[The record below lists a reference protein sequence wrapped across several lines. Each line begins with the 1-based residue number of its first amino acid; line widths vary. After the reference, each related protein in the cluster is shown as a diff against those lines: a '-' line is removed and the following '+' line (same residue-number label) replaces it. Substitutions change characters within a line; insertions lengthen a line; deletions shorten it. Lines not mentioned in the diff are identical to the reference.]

1 VTKKTYAMMD
11 GNEAT
16 ALVAH
21 KTNEVIAIYPITP
34 SSNMGEH
41 ADAWTA
47 AGQKN
52 VWGTIPTVCEMQSE
66 GGAAGAV
73 HGSLTTGALTTTFT
87 ASQGLLLMI
96 PNMYKIAG
104 ELTSTVFHVSARS
117 LACAALSIFGDHSD
131 VMSTRQTGFALLASN
146 SVQEAH
152 DMALIAQAATLES
165 RVPFIHFFDGFRT
178 SHEVNKIELISD
190 ENIKAMIDDKLVL
203 EHRARGLNPDRPT
216 MRGTAQN
223 PDVYFQG
230 RETVNPFYDKTPEI
244 VLKAMKKF
252 AKLTGRE
259 YSLFDYVGDPKA
271 ERVIVAMG
279 SGAETIHEVVEYLN
293 AKGEKVGLVKARLYR
308 PFSAAHLVK
317 AFPKTTKAI
326 AVLDRTKEPGSA
338 GEPLYIDVR
347 NSIGE
352 ALEAETAPFTKWPRI
367 VGGRYGLGS
376 KDFTPNQVLAV
387 FDNLKADKPKNH
399 FTVGIVDDVT
409 KTSLELGESVETGD
423 PKTFAGMFYGLGS
436 DGTVGAN
443 KDAIKVIGDK
453 TKNNAQG
460 YFVYDSKKSGSMTIS
475 HLRFG
480 EQPLRCPYLISHA
493 NFIACHNYSFIE
505 KYDMLKNLKTGGTFL
520 LETEYSKDEIWEK
533 LPLETQQRL
542 IDKKAKFYVINA
554 IKLAES
560 IGLGNRINIFMQTCF
575 FEISKIMPR
584 EEYMKYLKD
593 AVKKTYGKKG
603 EEVVKMN
610 QKAIDMAI
618 ENLFE
623 VKIPAKATAKTK
635 IKAAMVLKNA
645 PKIAHDVL
653 EPILAGKGDDV
664 TVGQMP
670 IDGTFP
676 TGTSQLEKRNVGI
689 KMPLWDTETCIQCG
703 MCSLVC
709 PHAAI
714 RTKVYDPK
722 FAKSAPKTFKSCKA
736 KGFKEDLMFTVQVAP
751 EDCTG
756 CGACISICPA
766 FQKDAAGKKLETK
779 AINLAHKDETM
790 RVNEAEN
797 WDYFLNKI
805 PDPDRAL
812 INLST
817 IKGTQYVKPMMEFSG
832 ACAGC
837 GETAYIKLITQ
848 ICGDRLMVANATGC
862 SSIYGGNLPTT
873 PYTTRADGRGPAW
886 ANSLFEDNAEFGMGM
901 RLASDKMMEEAIEL
915 LNKAVACGCKCSATL
930 KAISEKILGNAQ
942 KTQEEI
948 ETQRVNVEELKKAL
962 KDCKDEICV
971 RLFNMAQ
978 YLVKRSV
985 WIIGGD
991 GWAYDIGY
999 GGLDHVLASGKNVKV
1014 LVMDTEVY
1022 SNTGGQMSKATPL
1035 GAVAKFA
1042 AGGKTMPKKDLG
1054 MIAMTYGNIYV
1065 AKISLGAN
1073 PAHALKTLLEAEA
1086 YNGPAIV
1093 IAYSHC
1099 IAHGI
1104 EMSEGLMEQ
1113 KKAVDAGHWP
1123 LFRFNPDNLTQGKNP
1138 LTLDSKEPTLP
1149 LADYIYGENRFRM
1162 LKKSNPDVALKFVE
1176 QAQKDVKLRY
1186 SIYKQLA
1193 EIKVS

>member
-1 VTKKTYAMMD
+1 MMD

-16 ALVAH
+16 ALIAH

-41 ADAWTA
+41 ADAYTA
-47 AGQKN
+47 AGQTN
-52 VWGTIPTVCEMQSE
+52 VWGTVPTVCEMQSE
-66 GGAAGAV
+66 GGASGAV

-96 PNMYKIAG
+96 PNMFKIAG
-104 ELTSTVFHVSARS
+104 ELTATVFHVSARS

-131 VMSTRQTGFALLASN
+131 IMATRQTGFALLAAN

-203 EHRARGLNPDRPT
+203 EHRARGLNPDHPV

-230 RETVNPFYDKTPEI
+230 RETVNSFYEKTPEI

-259 YSLFDYVGDPKA
+259 YSLFEYVGDPKA
-271 ERVIVAMG
+271 ERIIVAMG
-279 SGAETIHEVVEYLN
+279 SGAETIHEVVEFLT
-293 AKGEKVGLVKARLYR
+293 AKGEKVGLLKVRLYR
-308 PFSAAHLVK
+308 PFSPAHLVK
-317 AFPKTTKAI
+317 AFPKTTKSIAI
-326 AVLDRTKEPGSA
+326 LDRTKEPGCA

-352 ALEAETAPFTKWPRI
+352 ALENKEAPFTNWPKI

-387 FDNLKADKPKNH
+387 FDNLKSDKPKNH
-399 FTVGIVDDVT
+399 FTVGIVDDVC
-409 KTSLELGESVETGD
+409 KTHLELGESVETGD
-423 PKTFAGMFYGLGS
+423 PKTFGAMFYGLGS

-443 KDAIKVIGDK
+443 KDAIKVIGDH

-480 EQPLRCPYLISHA
+480 EKPLRCPYLVSHA
-493 NFIACHNYSFIE
+493 NFVACHNFSFIE

-520 LETEYSKDEIWEK
+520 LETEYSKDEIWAK
-533 LPLETQQRL
+533 LPKETQQRL

-554 IKLAES
+554 IKLAEEV
-560 IGLGNRINIFMQTCF
+560 GLGNRINLFMQTCF
-575 FEISKIMPR
+575 FEISKILPR
-584 EEYMKYLKD
+584 EEYMKFLKD
-593 AVKKTYGKKG
+593 AAKKTYGKKG
-603 EEVVKMN
+603 EEIVKMN
-610 QKAIDMAI
+610 WKAIDMAVA
-618 ENLFE
+618 NLFE
-623 VKIPAKATAKTK
+623 VKIPASATSKDK
-635 IKAAMVLKNA
+635 IKPAMILKTA
-645 PKIAHDVL
+645 PKLVKDVL
-653 EPILAGKGDDV
+653 EPILAGKGDDI

-670 IDGTFP
+670 LDGTFP
-676 TGTSQLEKRNVGI
+676 TGTSQYEKRNVGI
-689 KMPLWDTETCIQCG
+689 RMPAWDIETCIQCG

-714 RTKVYDPK
+714 RTKVYAPK
-722 FAKSAPKTFKSCKA
+722 MAEKAPKTFKTCKA
-736 KGFKEDLMFTVQVAP
+736 KGFKEDLAFTVQVAP

-766 FQKDAAGKKLETK
+766 FQKDASGKKLETK
-779 AINLAHKDETM
+779 AINLVSKDETM

-797 WDYFLNKI
+797 WDFFLNKI
-805 PDPDRAL
+805 PDPDNSL

-817 IKGTQYVKPMMEFSG
+817 IKGTQYVKPLFEFSG

-848 ICGDRLMVANATGC
+848 ICGDHLLIANATGC

-873 PYTTRADGRGPAW
+873 PYTIRADGRGPAW
-886 ANSLFEDNAEFGMGM
+886 SNSLFEDNAEFGMGM
-901 RLASDKMMEEAIEL
+901 RLASDKMMQEAAEL
-915 LNKAVACGCKCSATL
+915 LNKAAACGCKCSPAL
-930 KAISEKILGNAQ
+930 KAVADKIIANPQ
-942 KTQEEI
+942 KTPVEI
-948 ETQRVNVEELKKAL
+948 DTQRANVEELKKVL
-962 KDCKDEICV
+962 KDCKDEICT
-971 RLFNMAQ
+971 RLHNMAQ
-978 YLVKRSV
+978 YLIKRSV

-1014 LVMDTEVY
+1014 MVLDTEVY
-1022 SNTGGQMSKATPL
+1022 SNTGGQMSKSTPL

-1042 AGGKTMPKKDLG
+1042 AGGKPMPKKDLG
-1054 MIAMTYGNIYV
+1054 MIAMSYGNIYV
-1065 AKISLGAN
+1065 GKISLGAN
-1073 PAHALKTLLEAEA
+1073 PAHALKTMLEAEA
-1086 YNGPAIV
+1086 YDGPALI

-1104 EMSEGLMEQ
+1104 DMSQGLMEQ
-1113 KKAVDAGHWP
+1113 KKAVDSGHWP
-1123 LFRFNPDNLTQGKNP
+1123 LFRFNPDNITQGKNP
-1138 LTLDSKEPTLP
+1138 LNLDSKEPSIALEEYT
-1149 LADYIYGENRFRM
+1149 YGENRFRM
-1162 LKKSNPDVALKFVE
+1162 LKKSNPEAAKAFLE

-1186 SIYKQLA
+1186 NVYKQIS
-1193 EIKVS
+1193 EIKFS

>member
-1 VTKKTYAMMD
+1 MD

-16 ALVAH
+16 ALIAH

-52 VWGTIPTVCEMQSE
+52 VWGTVPTVCEMQSE

-104 ELTSTVFHVSARS
+104 ELTATVFHVSARS

-178 SHEVNKIELISD
+178 SHEVNKIELIAD

-244 VLKAMKKF
+244 VLKAMQKF

-259 YSLFDYVGDPKA
+259 YSLFDYVGDPNA

-279 SGAETIHEVVEYLN
+279 SGAETVHEVVEYLM

-317 AFPKTTKAI
+317 AFPKTTKSI

-352 ALEAETAPFTKWPRI
+352 ALEAETAPFTKWPKI

-409 KTSLELGESVETGD
+409 KTSLDLGESVETGD

-480 EQPLRCPYLISHA
+480 EKPLRCPYLISHA
-493 NFIACHNYSFIE
+493 NFVACHNFSFVE
-505 KYDMLKNLKTGGTFL
+505 KYDMLKNLKSGGTFL
-520 LETEYSKDEIWEK
+520 LETEYSKEEVWDK
-533 LPLETQQRL
+533 LPVETQKRL
-542 IDKKAKFYVINA
+542 IEKKAKFYVINA

-584 EEYMKYLKD
+584 EEYMSYLKD

-623 VKIPAKATAKTK
+623 VQIPAQPTATDKLK
-635 IKAAMVLKNA
+635 PAMVLKSA
-645 PKIAHDVL
+645 PKLVNDVL
-653 EPILAGKGDDV
+653 EPILAGKGDDI

-670 IDGTFP
+670 NDGTFP
-676 TGTSQLEKRNVGI
+676 TGTSQYEKRNVGI
-689 KMPLWDTETCIQCG
+689 RMPLWDKETCIQCG

-714 RTKVYDPK
+714 RTKVYEPK
-722 FAKSAPKTFKSCKA
+722 FAQNAPKTFKSCKA
-736 KGFKEDLMFTVQVAP
+736 KGFKEDLAFTVQVAP

-766 FQKDAAGKKLETK
+766 FQKDAEGKKLETR
-779 AINLAHKDETM
+779 AINLVHKDDEM
-790 RVNEAEN
+790 RHSEAEN
-797 WDYFLNKI
+797 WDYFLNTI
-805 PDPDRAL
+805 PDPDRSL
-812 INLST
+812 INIST

-901 RLASDKMMEEAIEL
+901 RLASDKMMEEAVEL
-915 LNKAVACGCKCSATL
+915 LNKAANCGCKCSGNL
-930 KAISEKILGNAQ
+930 KAIADKILGNAQ

-948 ETQRVNVEELKKAL
+948 ETQRANVEELKNAL
-962 KDCKDEICV
+962 KDCTDEVCV

-1042 AGGKTMPKKDLG
+1042 AGGKPMPKKDLG

-1104 EMSEGLMEQ
+1104 DMSEGLMEQ

-1123 LFRFNPDNLTQGKNP
+1123 LFRFNPDNLAQGKNP

-1162 LKKSNPDVALKFVE
+1162 LKKSNPEVAQKFVE
-1176 QAQKDVKLRY
+1176 QAQKDVKMRY

-1193 EIKVS
+1193 EIKVG